1 MKKKI
6 IISTVTILLAIMFV
20 SKSIRYEIGKN
31 LNIFS
36 AGSYAYAETYEFNTT
51 EAELIK
57 AVETLKKNNPKYL
70 VPKVTINQ
78 QGQHDLLDERTE
90 NGNFS
95 CYFFDRQKNRIYK
108 TSIYDD
114 KLKSK
119 IRFTAIN
126 EGLNIGNWK
135 DINKDFSYSESEI
148 IKKEFEENFLNPIR
162 KLVKQ

>member
-6 IISTVTILLAIMFV
+6 VISVFIILLAILFT
-20 SKSIRYEIGKN
+20 SKLIRYEIGKN

-36 AGSYAYAETYEFNTT
+36 AGSHAYSETYEFSTS

-57 AVETLKKNNPKYL
+57 AVETFKKNNPKYL
-70 VPKVTINQ
+70 IPKVTINQ
-78 QGQHDLLDERTE
+78 QGQHDLLDERME
-90 NGNFS
+90 NGSFS
-95 CYFFDRQKNRIYK
+95 CYFFDPQKNRIYK

-135 DINKDFSYSESEI
+135 DINKDFSYSDNEI
-148 IKKEFEENFLNPIR
+148 IKKEFEEKFLNSIR
-162 KLVKQ
+162 KLVNQ